1 MLSKREVDLNGH
13 RTKERERGSQQQGR
27 AKMATC
33 ILCCG
38 PLLRAPTTHGK
49 TRTCEHISTPTWCS
63 DLHGALTSMGPHPYP
78 GSWASTEGVCCLNLV
93 SLSRGFMSGFVGLS
107 SLRTEAP
114 TTTTTTACSRV
125 LGLSLTWMQQL
136 TGTPAGACWCTTQS
150 DPLTRDKPFT
160 NCQRWIPRG
169 EGPPNRGMEIIS
181 TVESDKE
188 CSCPAPCS
196 KLNGVFTRASWIH

>member
-1 MLSKREVDLNGH
+1 
-13 RTKERERGSQQQGR
+13 
-27 AKMATC
+27 
-33 ILCCG
+33 
-38 PLLRAPTTHGK
+38 
-49 TRTCEHISTPTWCS
+49 
-63 DLHGALTSMGPHPYP
+63 
-78 GSWASTEGVCCLNLV
+78 
-93 SLSRGFMSGFVGLS
+93 MSGFVGLS